1 MANTHS
7 PHSGTRKILSTVA
20 VVGGNKPMKLTH
32 RGRVV
37 AYFVAV
43 TALLLIVHYLDH
55 HYRITTCRELAEG
68 WTCKTTWK

>member
-1 MANTHS
+1 
-7 PHSGTRKILSTVA
+7 
-20 VVGGNKPMKLTH
+20 MKLTH

-55 HYRITTCRELAEG
+55 HTRITVCHNIPEG
-68 WTCKTTWK
+68 WACGTTWK